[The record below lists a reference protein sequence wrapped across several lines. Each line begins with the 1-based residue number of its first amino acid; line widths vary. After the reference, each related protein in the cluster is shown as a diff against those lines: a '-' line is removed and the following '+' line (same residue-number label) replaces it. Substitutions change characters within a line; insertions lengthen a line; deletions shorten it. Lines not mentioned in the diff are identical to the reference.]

1 MSSVNSIASTKAP
14 AHPTTQARHQP
25 PESSRKREERRATR
39 EAGQLWAVVLAGGDG
54 SRVSALTRDVAGES
68 MPKQYCAFGSDEPLL
83 RWALR
88 RAAAVAPWSRILV
101 VVAEH
106 HRRYWQQTLAD
117 VPAENVI
124 VQPRNRGTAA
134 GILLPV
140 LDIVLRRDRG
150 ARVLVLPADHH
161 VDSEDVLRRA
171 LLGAG
176 RAVRRPDAPV
186 VMLGMTGHDGDH
198 GEYGWILPSPGPM
211 AGLRAVGSFVEKPD
225 PKRSRELADAGA
237 LVNSFIFLSV
247 GRTLI
252 RLFEEALPQLLRP
265 FVPAVLAA
273 GQNGILRELYDRI
286 PSQDFSRAVLQA
298 CPESLAVLAVP
309 PCGWS
314 DLGTPSRLERFLAR
328 RPRDRAALA
337 ASAG

>member
-1 MSSVNSIASTKAP
+1 MVSVESPASAAAP
-14 AHPTTQARHQP
+14 ARATTETCRQSPA
-25 PESSRKREERRATR
+25 SSARRAEDR
-39 EAGQLWAVVLAGGDG
+39 GARRAGQLWAVVLAGGDG
-54 SRVSALTRDVAGES
+54 RRVSALTRDVAGES

-83 RWALR
+83 RRALR

-101 VVAEH
+101 VVAAH

-186 VMLGMTGHDGDH
+186 VMLGMTGHEGDH
-198 GEYGWILPSPGPM
+198 GEYGRILPSPGRM
-211 AGLRAVGSFVEKPD
+211 AVLRAVGSFVEKPD
-225 PKRSRELADAGA
+225 PNRSRELADAGA
-237 LVNSFIFLSV
+237 LVNSFIFVSV

-252 RLFEEALPQLLRP
+252 RLFEEALPELVQP
-265 FVPAVLAA
+265 FVQAVLAG
-273 GQNGILRELYDRI
+273 GQNGTLCELYDRI
-286 PSQDFSRAVLQA
+286 PSHDFSRAVLEA
-298 CPESLAVLAVP
+298 CPGSLAVLAVA

-314 DLGTPSRLERFLAR
+314 DLGTPSRLERFLG
-328 RPRDRAALA
+328 RPPRHREALA
-337 ASAG
+337 ASSV